1 MYNRGW
7 MDKEANREAVKYSQI
22 LMDSCECVLF
32 IIHMHT
38 SHIHM
43 FSRFFRLLQNLE
55 AKPFRLGVLRLAQ
68 VHLLCRVLLG
78 RNWTLWLRNSRALW
92 CTSLIFWESLYGLT
106 SILACSVTDF
116 LECRG
121 MRVPWCNGKIPRL
134 FGGDVQHRKQEAEFR
149 KRLGKPGAVRVK
161 GCERMWNACKCARM
175 SLLRPWMVN
184 QNFQRVNDWIEQ
196 IGQFDIALKR
206 LAGCTVARLFF
217 ALPETHDAGLQGH
230 SMIPP
235 YDTKIDRNGWN

>member
-7 MDKEANREAVKYSQI
+7 MDREVNREAVKYSQI

-43 FSRFFRLLQNLE
+43 FSMFFPAL
-55 AKPFRLGVLRLAQ
+55 AKPWGEAFQAWSSQARTGALAVQSAFRKELNPLAKKQ
-68 VHLLCRVLLG
+68 QS
-78 RNWTLWLRNSRALW
+78 TLMHFVD
-92 CTSLIFWESLYGLT
+92 FWESLYGLT

-121 MRVPWCNGKIPRL
+121 MGVPWCNGKISRL

-184 QNFQRVNDWIEQ
+184 QNFQRVNNWIEQ